1 MSPKPR
7 KPPAGEDGEV
17 RHAVATVD
25 LFSGAPFDDGGEGPL
40 GSGEPLPSIPMGA
53 LLGDGRVQELKVAL
67 GDERVALSPAERM
80 YLVEEVSDLEQRL
93 DQLREE
99 KSEWVKEWQARNE
112 ETKNKL
118 AKVLR
123 ELREDNAQLRMFVR
137 AGDAP

>member
-1 MSPKPR
+1 
-7 KPPAGEDGEV
+7 
-17 RHAVATVD
+17 
-25 LFSGAPFDDGGEGPL
+25 
-40 GSGEPLPSIPMGA
+40 
-53 LLGDGRVQELKVAL
+53 
-67 GDERVALSPAERM
+67 
-80 YLVEEVSDLEQRL
+80 VEEVSDLEQRL